1 MFVEPIIVA
10 ITWTLAGG
18 GLILGVFALI
28 DAASRGSDVYPAADK
43 RTKGVWLGITGAS
56 AAVFVLGVLQ
66 PFGAFGPPGL
76 FSAAATVGSLVYL
89 VDVRPRL
96 KEVQSGGSRW

>member
-10 ITWTLAGG
+10 VTWTLVAG
-18 GLILGVFALI
+18 GLIIGIFALV
-28 DAASRGSDVYPAADK
+28 DASSRGSDVFPAADK

-56 AAVFVLGVLQ
+56 AAVFVLGVLG
-66 PFGAFGPPGL
+66 PFGAFGPPGI
-76 FSAAATVGSLVYL
+76 FSSAATVGSLVYL

-96 KEVQSGGSRW
+96 KEVQGGGSRW